1 MKANRP
7 RNLEYY
13 SCATRWDSGRCI
25 NHISIRQ
32 DKLETF
38 LLDNIE
44 QELQGYNIKI
54 LEKQQHPKDTEK
66 IKRKMEKLKD
76 LYLNDLISRE
86 IYERDYY
93 TLEEDLSSSFLAP
106 KIIDIDTISDAM
118 SKYQSLSKA
127 SQKAFWS
134 RVLKRIEIDKE
145 GQIFLMFE

>member
-1 MKANRP
+1 
-7 RNLEYY
+7 
-13 SCATRWDSGRCI
+13 
-25 NHISIRQ
+25 
-32 DKLETF
+32 
-38 LLDNIE
+38 
-44 QELQGYNIKI
+44 
-54 LEKQQHPKDTEK
+54 
-66 IKRKMEKLKD
+66 MEKLKD

-86 IYERDYY
+86 IYERDYR

-134 RVLKRIEIDKE
+134 RILKRIEIDKE